1 MGKVVKEN
9 HIRKVRKSEERK
21 VKQRHNSIFLVEFSG
36 NIGRNGFLTSIA
48 SQKIFRPYFQKSRL
62 EYYFLCL
69 FYFSSPYSGHLRS
82 DFVVLLLLLTAR
94 CRRTRKADQK
104 CPEKQDKKSKRD
116 MKNMITINNKI
127 FYFVRGKGV
136 LLNSQYLM
144 LISNRNVNLM
154 RAGYF
159 QPNGCLSS
167 IKKKEMHFHVS
178 LTFLVLLFWTFLVR
192 FSGPPTPSCQKE
204 QENHKIGPQMSRIG
218 TRKVKE
224 TQKIAFWS

>member
-1 MGKVVKEN
+1 MECKDFLATPSIAHRFSG
-9 HIRKVRKSEERK
+9 I
-21 VKQRHNSIFLVEFSG
+21 SIFLVEFSG

-116 MKNMITINNKI
+116 MKNI
-127 FYFVRGKGV
+127 F
-136 LLNSQYLM
+136 LNYIDQ
-144 LISNRNVNLM
+144 
-154 RAGYF
+154 
-159 QPNGCLSS
+159 C
-167 IKKKEMHFHVS
+167 
-178 LTFLVLLFWTFLVR
+178 LTFGVISKTL
-192 FSGPPTPSCQKE
+192 
-204 QENHKIGPQMSRIG
+204 
-218 TRKVKE
+218 
-224 TQKIAFWS
+224 

>member
-1 MGKVVKEN
+1 MLHKANLIFWPKWY
-9 HIRKVRKSEERK
+9 KKSL
-21 VKQRHNSIFLVEFSG
+21 NSIFLVEFSG

-116 MKNMITINNKI
+116 MKII
-127 FYFVRGKGV
+127 
-136 LLNSQYLM
+136 L
-144 LISNRNVNLM
+144 SNQKPGRHPL
-154 RAGYF
+154 F
-159 QPNGCLSS
+159 QNFAS
-167 IKKKEMHFHVS
+167 
-178 LTFLVLLFWTFLVR
+178 
-192 FSGPPTPSCQKE
+192 
-204 QENHKIGPQMSRIG
+204 
-218 TRKVKE
+218 
-224 TQKIAFWS
+224 

>member
-1 MGKVVKEN
+1 MYFIGCS
-9 HIRKVRKSEERK
+9 R
-21 VKQRHNSIFLVEFSG
+21 NSIFLVEFSG

-116 MKNMITINNKI
+116 MKSSLDTHYPMK
-127 FYFVRGKGV
+127 
-136 LLNSQYLM
+136 
-144 LISNRNVNLM
+144 
-154 RAGYF
+154 
-159 QPNGCLSS
+159 PNFKTDYVQSY
-167 IKKKEMHFHVS
+167 IV
-178 LTFLVLLFWTFLVR
+178 
-192 FSGPPTPSCQKE
+192 
-204 QENHKIGPQMSRIG
+204 
-218 TRKVKE
+218 
-224 TQKIAFWS
+224 

>member
-1 MGKVVKEN
+1 MSTKS
-9 HIRKVRKSEERK
+9 IRNLATIALNPDRLW
-21 VKQRHNSIFLVEFSG
+21 NSIFLVEFSG

-116 MKNMITINNKI
+116 MKKTLYVFKVDFQSKLKPKYDILLYVVIIILWGKIKITTNYKI
-127 FYFVRGKGV
+127 SYFGF
-136 LLNSQYLM
+136 NF
-144 LISNRNVNLM
+144 NRK
-154 RAGYF
+154 
-159 QPNGCLSS
+159 S
-167 IKKKEMHFHVS
+167 I
-178 LTFLVLLFWTFLVR
+178 
-192 FSGPPTPSCQKE
+192 
-204 QENHKIGPQMSRIG
+204 
-218 TRKVKE
+218 
-224 TQKIAFWS
+224 

>member
-1 MGKVVKEN
+1 MPWSQNGCEVGGYLRLDSYNTVYSGHLRSDFVVLLLLFTVRSRRT
-9 HIRKVRKSEERK
+9 RKVDQKCPEKQDKKSKRDMK
-21 VKQRHNSIFLVEFSG
+21 SIFLVEFSG

-116 MKNMITINNKI
+116 MKNHLSDLTIAIHMPSAFRKC
-127 FYFVRGKGV
+127 
-136 LLNSQYLM
+136 
-144 LISNRNVNLM
+144 IS
-154 RAGYF
+154 
-159 QPNGCLSS
+159 
-167 IKKKEMHFHVS
+167 
-178 LTFLVLLFWTFLVR
+178 
-192 FSGPPTPSCQKE
+192 
-204 QENHKIGPQMSRIG
+204 
-218 TRKVKE
+218 
-224 TQKIAFWS
+224 

>member
-1 MGKVVKEN
+1 MTHHKVANVNRQFHTKK
-9 HIRKVRKSEERK
+9 IS
-21 VKQRHNSIFLVEFSG
+21 NSIFLVEFSG

-116 MKNMITINNKI
+116 MKNI
-127 FYFVRGKGV
+127 FHCYGETKWKKLG
-136 LLNSQYLM
+136 
-144 LISNRNVNLM
+144 RN
-154 RAGYF
+154 
-159 QPNGCLSS
+159 LSCPMS
-167 IKKKEMHFHVS
+167 I
-178 LTFLVLLFWTFLVR
+178 LLFDLKKASFLGKR
-192 FSGPPTPSCQKE
+192 LF
-204 QENHKIGPQMSRIG
+204 
-218 TRKVKE
+218 
-224 TQKIAFWS
+224 